1 VRQSSNPVFRS
12 LPQQQQGGYAQFGTG
27 IAGAQQVA
35 YQQGQPYAPYPPQ
48 TGVSR
53 QLTIDD
59 VVTKTGITLGV
70 LSVVAVISYFLVGG
84 SPGLAMPFTLVGS
97 LGGLALVLIAT
108 FGRKQDNPAIVL
120 SYAALE
126 GLFLGAISWVF
137 GNVVVADGNAGAL
150 ITQAVLGTIGVFFG
164 MLVVYKTGAIRVTP
178 KFTRF
183 LVAGMI
189 GVLVLMLGNFL
200 LGLFGVGG
208 GEGMGLRS
216 GGPLAII
223 FSLVCIGLAAF
234 SFLMDFDSADQMIRA
249 GAPEKAAWGVA
260 LGLTVT
266 LVWLYIEILRLLSYF
281 RSE

>member
-1 VRQSSNPVFRS
+1 MRESSNPVFRS
-12 LPQQQQGGYAQFGTG
+12 LPKQQGGYAQFGTG
-27 IAGAQQVA
+27 IAGATQQVG
-35 YQQGQPYAPYPPQ
+35 YQAEPYTTYPPQ

-53 QLTIDD
+53 PMTIDD

-70 LSVVAVISYFLVGG
+70 LSVVAVISYFIVGG
-84 SPGLAMPFTLVGS
+84 NPSLAMPFTLVGA
-97 LGGLALVLIAT
+97 LGGLGLVLVAT

-150 ITQAVLGTIGVFFG
+150 ITQAVLGTTGVFFG

-183 LVAGMI
+183 LVAGMV
-189 GVLVLMLGNFL
+189 GVLVLMLGNL
-200 LGLFGVGG
+200 VLGMFGVGG

-234 SFLMDFDSADQMIRA
+234 SFLVDFDSADQMIRA

-281 RSE
+281 QQD